1 VFPGT
6 AVVEADRMGHT
17 RFGNLPRSRKWK
29 EVIGLIAAGAGAD
42 QIANAIIRAAESG
55 LMAAAHHTGL
65 VEAFWSLTQLTQ
77 AAREKDFAAGLRAR
91 GFDVPDNPSLPAI
104 MSAVSAAIDRSMPNN
119 KGRTDLGEMAHAAA
133 IETTNRIV
141 TERVSSS
148 LFGVSAQDVQRAFHD
163 LGTVKNFGDLG
174 KRFFGQ
180 LTNKVLQS
188 YASREC
194 ANHVGQGQ
202 RFANLAAKAAFDEA
216 MNVHCRQAAVI
227 VQKFAGEWQSKQ
239 NWTNKDI
246 GGITRK
252 HAEGFAHQAMK
263 KMVAELKEGNK

>member
-1 VFPGT
+1 
-6 AVVEADRMGHT
+6 MGHT
-17 RFGNLPRSRKWK
+17 RLGYLPRSRKWK

-77 AAREKDFAAGLRAR
+77 AAREQDFAAGLRAR
-91 GFDVPDNPSLPAI
+91 GFNVPDNPSLPAI
-104 MSAVSAAIDRSMPNN
+104 LSAVSQNIDKAMPNN
-119 KGRTDLGEMAHAAA
+119 KGRTDLGEMAQSAA
-133 IETTNRIV
+133 IEVTNQIV
-141 TERVSSS
+141 TGKASS
-148 LFGVSAQDVQRAFHD
+148 LFGATAQDVQRAFRD
-163 LGTVKNFGDLG
+163 LGTEKNFSGLG
-174 KRFFGQ
+174 KQFFGH

-202 RFANLAAKAAFDEA
+202 RFANLAAKAAFDDA
-216 MNVHCRQAAVI
+216 MNTHCRQASVI
-227 VQKFAGEWQSKQ
+227 VQKFTGDWQSKQ
-239 NWTNKDI
+239 NWKNKDT

-252 HAEGFAHQAMK
+252 HVEGFAHQAMK

>member
-1 VFPGT
+1 
-6 AVVEADRMGHT
+6 MGHT
-17 RFGNLPRSRKWK
+17 RLGYLPRSRKWK

-77 AAREKDFAAGLRAR
+77 AAREQDFAAGLRTR
-91 GFDVPDNPSLPAI
+91 GFNVPDNPSLPAI
-104 MSAVSAAIDRSMPNN
+104 LSAVSQNVDKAMPNN
-119 KGRTDLGEMAHAAA
+119 KGRTDLGEMAQSAA
-133 IETTNRIV
+133 IEVTNQLV
-141 TERVSSS
+141 TGKASS
-148 LFGVSAQDVQRAFHD
+148 LFGATAQDVQRAFRE
-163 LGTVKNFGDLG
+163 LGTEKNFGELG
-174 KRFFGQ
+174 KQFFGQ
-180 LTNKVLQS
+180 LTNKVLQF

-202 RFANLAAKAAFDEA
+202 RFANLAAKAAFDDA
-216 MNVHCRQAAVI
+216 MGLHCRQASVI
-227 VQKFAGEWQSKQ
+227 VQKFAGDWQSKQ
-239 NWTNKDI
+239 NWQNRDT
-246 GGITRK
+246 GGITKK

>member
-17 RFGNLPRSRKWK
+17 RLGYLPRSRKWK

-77 AAREKDFAAGLRAR
+77 AAREQDFAAGLRAR
-91 GFDVPDNPSLPAI
+91 GFNVPDNPSLPAI
-104 MSAVSAAIDRSMPNN
+104 LSAVSQNIDKAMPNN
-119 KGRTDLGEMAHAAA
+119 KGRTDLGEMAQSAA
-133 IETTNRIV
+133 IEVTNQIV
-141 TERVSSS
+141 TGKASS
-148 LFGVSAQDVQRAFHD
+148 LFGATAQDVQRAFRD
-163 LGTVKNFGDLG
+163 LGTEKNFSGLG
-174 KRFFGQ
+174 KQFFGH

-202 RFANLAAKAAFDEA
+202 RFANLAAKAAFDDA
-216 MNVHCRQAAVI
+216 MNTHCRQASVI
-227 VQKFAGEWQSKQ
+227 VQKFTGDWQSKQ
-239 NWTNKDI
+239 NWKNKDT

-252 HAEGFAHQAMK
+252 HVEGFAHQAMK

>member
-1 VFPGT
+1 
-6 AVVEADRMGHT
+6 MGHS
-17 RFGNLPRSRKWK
+17 RHGNLPRSRKWK

-77 AAREKDFAAGLRAR
+77 AARESDFAAGLRAR
-91 GFDVPDNPSLPAI
+91 GFNVPDNPSLPAI
-104 MSAVSAAIDRSMPNN
+104 LSAVSQAVDRSMPNN
-119 KGRTDLGEMAHAAA
+119 NGRTDLGEMAHSAA
-133 IETTNRIV
+133 IEITNRIV
-141 TERVSSS
+141 TERTTS
-148 LFGVSAQDVQRAFHD
+148 LFGATAQDVQRAFRE
-163 LGTVKNFGDLG
+163 LGTVKNFGELG
-174 KRFFGQ
+174 MRFFGQ
-180 LTNKVLQS
+180 LTNKVLQF

-216 MNVHCRQAAVI
+216 MSTHCRQAAVT
-227 VQKFAGEWQSKQ
+227 VKHFAGEWQSKQ
-239 NWTNKDI
+239 NWENSDT

-252 HAEGFAHQAMK
+252 HVEGFAHQAMK
-263 KMVAELKEGNK
+263 KMVAELKEGNA